1 MIMFGSNTLC
11 VSLMQ
16 EGLID
21 EFQIVVNPVAFG
33 GGTPLFKGLPQ
44 KTEFTLTD
52 TRRYKSGAILL
63 TYQPAE
69 R

>member
-1 MIMFGSNTLC
+1 MMMFGSNTLV

-33 GGTPLFKGLPQ
+33 AGTPLFTGLTQ
-44 KTEFTLTD
+44 KIELRLTD
-52 TRRYKSGAILL
+52 TRRFKSGAVLL
-63 TYQPAE
+63 RYVPAP
-69 R
+69 